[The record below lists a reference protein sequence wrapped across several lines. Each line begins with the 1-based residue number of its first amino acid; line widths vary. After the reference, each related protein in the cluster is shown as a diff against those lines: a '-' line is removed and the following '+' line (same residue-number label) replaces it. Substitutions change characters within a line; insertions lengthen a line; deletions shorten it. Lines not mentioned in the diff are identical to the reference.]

1 MLLVL
6 SIIVILLVIKEMVGL
21 DEAEVVVLVV
31 ILVVILIVYLYLVI
45 D

>member
-6 SIIVILLVIKEMVGL
+6 SIIVILLAIREIVGL
-21 DEAEVVVLVV
+21 DKAEIVVLVV
-31 ILVVILIVYLYLVI
+31 ILVVILVVYLYLVI